1 MTLINQETKKISKN
15 LTLHLKEL
23 EKEEKTNAKVNKMKE
38 ITKITVEIN
47 EKD

>member
-1 MTLINQETKKISKN
+1 MIVINQETKKISKN
-15 LTLHLKEL
+15 LTLHIKEV
-23 EKEEKTNAKVNKMKE
+23 EKEEKASAKVSKMKE